1 MAGKGGGAWK
11 VAYAD
16 FVTAMMA
23 FFLVMWIVA
32 QNKGAKE
39 AVSAYFRDP
48 FGDSS
53 RPSGTGHL
61 EGSELKL
68 RPPPETKL
76 KGGAKVPI
84 LKMIYDRQGTPVGSY
99 VQFTNDSFALD
110 EPAKRR
116 LDDLLPLLLGK
127 QNKIEIRGHTARQRH
142 TSKKPDVDVWML
154 SYQRCQTT
162 MTYLVEHG
170 IDATRLRLSQAGP
183 YEPSAGAEDAA
194 WKLRNSRVE
203 IIMLNEYVDD
213 FSVTRRKTL
222 GADAEDE
229 PLEEPT
235 AVDPESVE
243 AKNSDAKATDAK
255 PADGKP
261 SEPKPAAH

>member
-1 MAGKGGGAWK
+1 MAGSGGAWK

-23 FFLVMWIVA
+23 FFMVMWIVA
-32 QNKGAKE
+32 QNKDAKE

-84 LKMIYDRQGTPVGSY
+84 LKMLHDRDGTPIGTY
-99 VQFTNDSFALD
+99 VLFPDEKAELD
-110 EPAKRR
+110 EIARRR
-116 LDDLLPLLLGK
+116 LTDLTPMLLGK
-127 QNKIEIRGHTARQRH
+127 QNKIEIRGHTARR
-142 TSKKPDVDVWML
+142 SRLIDPASYDLWKL
-154 SYQRCQTT
+154 SYDRCQAT
-162 MTYLVEHG
+162 MKFLVDHG
-170 IDATRLRLSQAGP
+170 VDASRLRLSQAGP
-183 YEPSAGAEDAA
+183 HEPYVGSENPA
-194 WKLRNSRVE
+194 WKTRNSRVE

-213 FSVTRRKTL
+213 FTVTRRKL
-222 GADAEDE
+222 GPDDEDE
-229 PLEEPT
+229 AHDEQ
-235 AVDPESVE
+235 ES
-243 AKNSDAKATDAK
+243 AHAPAAK
-255 PADGKP
+255 PTGSAG
-261 SEPKPAAH
+261 SHSAAVKGGGH

>member
-1 MAGKGGGAWK
+1 MAGHGGGAWK

-68 RPPPETKL
+68 KPPPETKQ

-99 VQFTNDSFALD
+99 VQFTEDSAVLD
-110 EPAKRR
+110 DAARRR
-116 LDDLLPLLLGK
+116 LDDLLPLLQGK
-127 QNKIEIRGHTARQRH
+127 QNKIEIRGHTARRRL
-142 TSKKPDVDVWML
+142 TEKKTEIDAWML
-154 SYQRCQTT
+154 SYQRCQAT

-170 IDATRLRLSQAGP
+170 IDVTRMRLSQAGP

-194 WKLRNSRVE
+194 WKMRNSRVE

-213 FSVTRRKTL
+213 FSVTRRNKL
-222 GADAEDE
+222 GTDDE
-229 PLEEPT
+229 EQVEELQ
-235 AVDPESVE
+235 VVEPEPAE
-243 AKNSDAKATDAK
+243 AKAADAKAT
-255 PADGKP
+255 
-261 SEPKPAAH
+261 EPKHGG